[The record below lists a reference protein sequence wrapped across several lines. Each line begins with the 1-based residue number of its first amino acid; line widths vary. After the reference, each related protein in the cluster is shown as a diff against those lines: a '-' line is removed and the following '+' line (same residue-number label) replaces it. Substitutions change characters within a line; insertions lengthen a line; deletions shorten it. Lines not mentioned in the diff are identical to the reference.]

1 VKSKDLN
8 SLLAPISPLHEG
20 INSYGLGCSVTG
32 KKAITAEVLR
42 KFAAELMIT
51 VAQSCIDSGAKDI
64 GHIKAFIEHDN
75 GFLHANTVGDPDD
88 VTVEGR
94 DGEPINHFELVI
106 NSVLYGLSKEAVKD
120 TTEKSL
126 KNVLAKFGM
135 NKKPYPK
142 QNPKMK

>member
-1 VKSKDLN
+1 
-8 SLLAPISPLHEG
+8 
-20 INSYGLGCSVTG
+20 VTG
-32 KKAITAEVLR
+32 KKAITAEALR

-75 GFLHANTVGDPDD
+75 GFLHANTVGDPAD

-94 DGEPINHFELVI
+94 DGEPINHFKLVV
-106 NSVLYGLSKEAVKD
+106 NSVIYGLSKEAVKD
-120 TTEKSL
+120 TTERSL

-135 NKKPYPK
+135 KKKPYPK
-142 QNPKMK
+142 QQPEMK

>member
-8 SLLAPISPLHEG
+8 GILAPISPLHEG
-20 INSYGLGCSVTG
+20 INSYGLGCLVTA
-32 KKAITAEVLR
+32 KKTIAAEALR
-42 KFAAELMIT
+42 KFAAELMIA

-75 GFLHANTVGDPDD
+75 GFLHANTVGDPAD

-94 DGEPINHFELVI
+94 DGEPINHFNLVI
-106 NSVLYGLSKEAVKD
+106 NSVIYGLGKEAVKD
-120 TTEKSL
+120 TTERSL

-135 NKKPYPK
+135 KKKPYPK
-142 QNPKMK
+142 QQPEMK

>member
-1 VKSKDLN
+1 MKPKDVN
-8 SLLAPISPLHEG
+8 DLLAPISPLHEG

-32 KKAITAEVLR
+32 KETITAEALR

-75 GFLHANTVGDPDD
+75 GFLHANTVGDPAD

-94 DGEPINHFELVI
+94 DGEPINHFKLII
-106 NSVLYGLSKEAVKD
+106 NSVIYGLSKEAVKD
-120 TTEKSL
+120 TTERSL

-135 NKKPYPK
+135 KKKPYPK
-142 QNPKMK
+142 QQPEMK